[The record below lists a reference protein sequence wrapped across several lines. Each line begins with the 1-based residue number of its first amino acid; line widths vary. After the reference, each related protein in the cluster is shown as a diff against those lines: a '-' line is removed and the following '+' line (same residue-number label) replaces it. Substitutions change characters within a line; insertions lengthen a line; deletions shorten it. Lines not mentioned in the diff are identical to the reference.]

1 METQQALG
9 KGTPLS
15 TREACR
21 YLDVSPSTLY
31 SLVANGELPS
41 HKPGGKKRY
50 YWKRD
55 LDAWINGY
63 SKVTPN
69 REMKR

>member
-1 METQQALG
+1 METQQTIGNG
-9 KGTPLS
+9 KPLS

-31 SLVANGELPS
+31 SLVANGKLPS

-55 LDAWINGY
+55 LDAWINCKSRTTNELG
-63 SKVTPN
+63 
-69 REMKR
+69 E